1 MARFLF
7 RLSFTLLLTAMTMLI
22 SLFVYAVIF
31 HGFNPI
37 ILLISLVPFCVLLIL
52 TFWLKEI

>member
-7 RLSFTLLLTAMTMLI
+7 RLSFALLLAAMTMLI

-37 ILLISLVPFCVLLIL
+37 IILMSVVPFCVLLLL
-52 TFWLKEI
+52 TYWVKGI

>member
-1 MARFLF
+1 MSRFLF